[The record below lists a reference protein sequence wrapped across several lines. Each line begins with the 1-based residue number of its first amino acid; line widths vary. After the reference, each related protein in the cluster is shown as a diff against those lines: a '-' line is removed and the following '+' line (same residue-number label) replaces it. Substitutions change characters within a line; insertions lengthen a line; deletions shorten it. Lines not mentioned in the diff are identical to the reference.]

1 MRTENPTFSVRFRIC
16 ESQYSLVFLRRK
28 CRYTNHFPALTARLT
43 HCKQLV
49 FLLFTGIFPITT
61 MYSPELAAENTHFP
75 GRLMCVNAGKRNDFL
90 CLPFLQRV
98 ENLVFS
104 FVRNHFCTVNETF
117 MRVFQSKA
125 CIFQH
130 FFPMVNSSKFD
141 ETHFL
146 AFYRL
151 LLFGYP
157 MENNS
162 YSAIHSRFAH
172 SNFIFTGVNQSKTC
186 IFRHFLC
193 NGEFELINARHAF
206 SRVYRRS
213 VNHCS
218 SNSIQ
223 WISPPKLNHT
233 EGSKRILSH
242 FTCCKRK
249 PF

>member
-1 MRTENPTFSVRFRIC
+1 MYNK
-16 ESQYSLVFLRRK
+16 VF
-28 CRYTNHFPALTARLT
+28 TA
-43 HCKQLV
+43 K
-49 FLLFTGIFPITT
+49 
-61 MYSPELAAENTHFP
+61 NTHFP
-75 GRLMCVNAGKRNDFL
+75 GRLICVNAGKRNDFL

-98 ENLVFS
+98 ENVMFS

-117 MRVFQSKA
+117 TRVFQSKA

-172 SNFIFTGVNQSKTC
+172 SNFIFTRVNQSKTC
-186 IFRHFLC
+186 IFRYFLC
-193 NGEFELINARHAF
+193 NGELELIRARHGF

-213 VNHCS
+213 VIIWYEFS
-218 SNSIQ
+218 YKARIIQ
-223 WISPPKLNHT
+223 VIQCINENEP
-233 EGSKRILSH
+233 
-242 FTCCKRK
+242 
-249 PF
+249 